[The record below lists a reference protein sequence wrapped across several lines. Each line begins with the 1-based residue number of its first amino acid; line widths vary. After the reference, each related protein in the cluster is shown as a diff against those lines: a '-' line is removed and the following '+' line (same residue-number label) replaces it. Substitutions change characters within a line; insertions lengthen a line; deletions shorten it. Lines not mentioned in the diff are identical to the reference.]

1 MTINNYALN
10 DALSIKLMKSNL
22 QNERTRRKLLTYK
35 IHRPSSQKVEK
46 ETSIGDKKV
55 MTSLKE
61 GLS

>member
-22 QNERTRRKLLTYK
+22 YNERTRRKLLTYK

-46 ETSIGDKKV
+46 ETIIGDKKV